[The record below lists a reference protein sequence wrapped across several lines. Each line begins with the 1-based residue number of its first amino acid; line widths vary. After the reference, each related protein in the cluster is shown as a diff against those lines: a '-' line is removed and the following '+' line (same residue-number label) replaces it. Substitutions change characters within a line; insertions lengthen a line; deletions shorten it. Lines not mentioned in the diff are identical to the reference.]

1 MIDVSKKKRERFE
14 KAKKRSK
21 KHLNVV
27 SDKPKLLV
35 YRSNK
40 YLYAQVIDVSGKA
53 ILSVSSLT
61 KELKG
66 QKLGKNVASAK
77 TLGKEIAKKLKEK
90 KIGTVCFDR
99 NGMKYHGRI
108 KALADSCREEGIKF

>member
-21 KHLNVV
+21 KHLNVTP
-27 SDKPKLLV
+27 DKPKLLV
-35 YRSNK
+35 FRSNK
-40 YLYAQVIDVSGKA
+40 FLYAQVMDVNGKA
-53 ILSVSSLT
+53 IVSLSSIS
-61 KELKG
+61 KELKDK
-66 QKLGKNVASAK
+66 KLGKNINSAK
-77 TLGKEIAKKLKEK
+77 VLGKEIAKKLKEK
-90 KIGTVCFDR
+90 KIENISFDR